1 MPVPVPVRLAMTNGG
16 AGGGAGE
23 YWVIGAAPA
32 AQPPPSG
39 GQPCSPLDLGGCISG
54 AVTGFLRAVV
64 ADALNPMLR
73 LLSDTLLST
82 PNPSQLPRLVELWTG
97 SWEIVLAG
105 YALLV
110 AGAGILLMSYHT
122 VQSHY
127 TLRELGP
134 RIVLGFCTGA
144 LSLTGAS
151 AAIEA
156 TNTITAAVLAGGV
169 DEAAGADALAQ
180 LITSAIATG
189 GTDQTSD
196 GLFLVVLGLVV
207 AAVLLALLLSFIVR
221 VALTIVLIAGAPIA
235 LMFHALPHTDGI
247 ARWWWRTFAA
257 LLAIQLVQS
266 LTLVVGLR
274 VLLTPGGL
282 GLFGLPTDTGFITL
296 LVVLALLYI
305 LFKIPFWLLAAAR
318 IGHGRSLLGSLVR
331 GFVAYK
337 TFGLLTGRSH
347 RNHRSHGG
355 ADDDGHGGGNGGGGG
370 GGGGGGRAATHTPT
384 ARPLPP
390 STAERRRA
398 VDVAAGQCGPTRTRP
413 RSPAAE
419 ATDVGARRAG
429 RARQPA
435 RDAATGAAVGRDRRT
450 VSTSPQR
457 RRGCTC
463 EPGSPASQVQDG
475 VGEVNRSCG
484 WTRLGGIGRCGPGST
499 RCRWKG

>member
-1 MPVPVPVRLAMTNGG
+1 M
-16 AGGGAGE
+16 
-23 YWVIGAAPA
+23 
-32 AQPPPSG
+32 
-39 GQPCSPLDLGGCISG
+39 
-54 AVTGFLRAVV
+54 TGFLRAVV

-122 VQSHY
+122 VQSAY

-180 LITSAIATG
+180 LITSAVATG

-318 IGHGRSLLGSLVR
+318 IGHGRYAARARWCAGSW
-331 GFVAYK
+331 
-337 TFGLLTGRSH
+337 
-347 RNHRSHGG
+347 
-355 ADDDGHGGGNGGGGG
+355 
-370 GGGGGGRAATHTPT
+370 
-384 ARPLPP
+384 
-390 STAERRRA
+390 
-398 VDVAAGQCGPTRTRP
+398 PTRP
-413 RSPAAE
+413 SGWSPAA
-419 ATDVGARRAG
+419 ATATAAARMTTG
-429 RARQPA
+429 M
-435 RDAATGAAVGRDRRT
+435 AAAAAAVAAAVGAGVGPGRDRHPDRT
-450 VSTSPQR
+450 TPTPEHGR
-457 RRGCTC
+457 A
-463 EPGSPASQVQDG
+463 PAGS
-475 VGEVNRSCG
+475 
-484 WTRLGGIGRCGPGST
+484 
-499 RCRWKG
+499 